1 MGVRFECP
9 AGHKLHVKAHLAGQ
23 RGICPECGLR
33 FIVPNFS
40 GGRVAEA
47 PAGGG
52 SSGSNRFV
60 SVSLESSDS
69 FAAGLDQAAAG
80 IGPAADGG
88 GVGWFV
94 RPASGGQ
101 YGPIDA
107 AGFQQWV
114 SEGRVSGDSWVWRTG
129 WSDWKS
135 GREALQLFA
144 AETAPL
150 APPLPSQRAA
160 HSTPRSASS
169 SNGAASHVRAA
180 TAPRPAAPAFEL
192 GDEETDDLLA
202 LPKNGSTQDFAATH
216 VSPARA
222 ELLRRRKANQRLTL
236 VLAGLTLVMVV
247 AAIIVFATRGN
258 EGQAETPS
266 ESAAPSTSS
275 TVDGSTSDD
284 TDEAGDD
291 GDDSPPTADDAAG
304 GDAAAP

>member
-1 MGVRFECP
+1 MSVNGRNGERGMGVRFECP

-23 RGICPECGLR
+23 RGICPECGVR

-80 IGPAADGG
+80 IAPAADGG
-88 GVGWFV
+88 GVAWYV

-107 AGFQQWV
+107 AGFKQWV
-114 SEGRVSGDSWVWRTG
+114 SEGRVSADSWVWRTG

-135 GREALQLFA
+135 GGEALRLFTT
-144 AETAPL
+144 ETTRL
-150 APPLPSQRAA
+150 APPLPSQRA
-160 HSTPRSASS
+160 T
-169 SNGAASHVRAA
+169 RAA
-180 TAPRPAAPAFEL
+180 PTSVTPGLRRGLSPDSSQRAAPVAPAFDL
-192 GDEETDDLLA
+192 GDDETDDALA
-202 LPKNGSTQDFAATH
+202 LPQNGSAQDFAAGP

-258 EGQAETPS
+258 GEAETVG
-266 ESAAPSTSS
+266 ESAAPATSS
-275 TVDGSTSDD
+275 ALESSPAESESVTASDGAA
-284 TDEAGDD
+284 DE
-291 GDDSPPTADDAAG
+291 
-304 GDAAAP
+304 

>member
-1 MGVRFECP
+1 MSVNAKGVGNGMGVRFECP

-23 RGICPECGLR
+23 RGICPECGVR

-80 IGPAADGG
+80 IAQDLDGG
-88 GVGWFV
+88 VAWYV
-94 RPASGGQ
+94 RPAGGGQ

-114 SEGRVSGDSWVWRTG
+114 SEGRVAGDSWVWRTG

-135 GREALQLFA
+135 GGEALRLFA
-144 AETAPL
+144 AETTRL
-150 APPLPSQRAA
+150 APPLPSQRGATPA
-160 HSTPRSASS
+160 PRSASRAS
-169 SNGAASHVRAA
+169 GGASPGRRAIA
-180 TAPRPAAPAFEL
+180 ALPAAPAFDL

-202 LPKNGSTQDFAATH
+202 APQNGAAREFVATQ

-236 VLAGLTLVMVV
+236 VLAGLTLVMIV
-247 AAIIVFATRGN
+247 AAIIVFATRG
-258 EGQAETPS
+258 A
-266 ESAAPSTSS
+266 
-275 TVDGSTSDD
+275 
-284 TDEAGDD
+284 DEAE
-291 GDDSPPTADDAAG
+291 
-304 GDAAAP
+304 GDAASTAESVAASDAVLEPSETVAEDATP